1 MLAISPAG
9 IKSKQTIY
17 KKNVS
22 KAVQLSQI
30 IQHGGQYKKN
40 NRVSEVTAEKG
51 KTWGMETNGWINF
64 GKYVFAVER
73 KAVLERVVHRT

>member
-1 MLAISPAG
+1 ME
-9 IKSKQTIY
+9 TR
-17 KKNVS
+17 V
-22 KAVQLSQI
+22 
-30 IQHGGQYKKN
+30 KKN